1 MFKLGVLVILTCC
14 GLGAEVRTLTMR
26 QAIELALKQNPE
38 LTLARLEEKK
48 AEQAV
53 RLARD
58 AFVPKVVAGSGLAY
72 SSGFPMSIE
81 GATPSV
87 IQARAIAD
95 VFNRPQSYRVAAAKE
110 HRRGAAIDTAA
121 KQQEIAWRTG
131 ELYLDAEKAARMAE
145 IASRQVEALDQIAAT
160 VQARVAEGRE
170 LPIEARR
177 AALNVARARH
187 RLQVLESDRAY
198 AEGSLAEVLGLDPAD
213 RVQTAQ
219 EDRTPPPVPASPQEA
234 VGTALSTS
242 KEIRSLES
250 RLLAKGFDIQAERA
264 ARLPRFDL
272 VAQYA
277 LLGRFNNYEDFFRKF
292 QRHNGQLGVSIQI
305 PVFTGPGVAAATA
318 QAEAEAARLRLE
330 VQSARR
336 RISTETVRR
345 FEELR
350 QAESALQLARMELE
364 VAREQVSILLA
375 QMQEGRVGL
384 RQIEEARSAETD
396 KWMLFFE
403 ATATLEKARLC
414 LLKQTGTLLTAM
426 Q

>member
-14 GLGAEVRTLTMR
+14 GLGAEVRTLTLR

-48 AEQAV
+48 AEQDV

-121 KQQEIAWRTG
+121 KQQEIAWRTA

-187 RLQVLESDRAY
+187 RLQVLESDCAY

-213 RVQTAQ
+213 RVRAAP
-219 EDRTPPPVPASPQEA
+219 EDRTPPPVPASPEEA
-234 VGTALSTS
+234 VQIALSTS

-250 RLLAKGFDIQAERA
+250 KLLAKGFDIRAERA

-350 QAESALQLARMELE
+350 QAESALQLARMELD

-403 ATATLEKARLC
+403 ANATLEKARLC
-414 LLKQTGTLLTAM
+414 LLKQTGTLLAAM